1 MAEFDKAFVSPDI
14 VRVDDKLY
22 KSVVMA
28 KRFPNNELSIAIY
41 PFGLPSTLGNLMV
54 LINHEDLAE
63 VQKLLGEE
71 RQVLPMAW
79 EDDLTTA
86 MRALR
91 EIAEYLGVEP
101 PTPEPQEE
109 RPEIRSAFIEGEI
122 AAGVWRERNMEFE
135 KIPVSVVV
143 DERWPSD
150 AVYVLRISG
159 KSINRQAR
167 DGDLVLCLRAHA
179 APRPV
184 RAGDWVV
191 ARYFLISA
199 IFSDLPLVF
208 SEFQNILLL
217 TPRRPAL
224 TAGRLGE
231 RGRHGESKR
240 DENREADRG
249 ATVALPRIC
258 RQVDQDRALDRAG

>member
-1 MAEFDKAFVSPDI
+1 M
-14 VRVDDKLY
+14 
-22 KSVVMA
+22 
-28 KRFPNNELSIAIY
+28 
-41 PFGLPSTLGNLMV
+41 
-54 LINHEDLAE
+54 
-63 VQKLLGEE
+63 
-71 RQVLPMAW
+71 
-79 EDDLTTA
+79 DDLDWIRRGLEKPGKTQTGLAKALGRSPSMITTLLKGG
-86 MRALR
+86 RLLKVR
-91 EIAEYLGVEP
+91 EVGKIAEYLGVEP
-101 PTPEPQEE
+101 PTPEPQ
-109 RPEIRSAFIEGEI
+109 
-122 AAGVWRERNMEFE
+122 
-135 KIPVSVVV
+135 
-143 DERWPSD
+143 
-150 AVYVLRISG
+150 
-159 KSINRQAR
+159 Q
-167 DGDLVLCLRAHA
+167 
-179 APRPV
+179 
-184 RAGDWVV
+184 

>member
-1 MAEFDKAFVSPDI
+1 M
-14 VRVDDKLY
+14 
-22 KSVVMA
+22 
-28 KRFPNNELSIAIY
+28 
-41 PFGLPSTLGNLMV
+41 
-54 LINHEDLAE
+54 
-63 VQKLLGEE
+63 
-71 RQVLPMAW
+71 
-79 EDDLTTA
+79 DDLDWIRRGLEKPGKTQTGLAKALGRSPSMITTLLKGG
-86 MRALR
+86 RLLKVR
-91 EIAEYLGVEP
+91 EVGKIAEYLGVEP

-191 ARYFLISA
+191 AERSRPDGTYETTVKRVEGTRRNGFVLMPD
-199 IFSDLPLVF
+199 SDDPHHQ
-208 SEFQNILLL
+208 EPI
-217 TPRRPAL
+217 P
-224 TAGRLGE
+224 LGE
-231 RGRHGESKR
+231 HDGESVEVRAFVLEFIKR
-240 DENREADRG
+240 
-249 ATVALPRIC
+249 ATNF
-258 RQVDQDRALDRAG
+258 